1 LMVPWR
7 STIQFVTSPSHWR
20 FSFSFEA
27 KFPLA
32 FASSLVTSLRSY
44 GAAWPWAFYQ

>member
-1 LMVPWR
+1 LMVPWQ
-7 STIQFVTSPSHWR
+7 STIRFVTSPSHWP
-20 FSFSFEA
+20 FLFSFET

-44 GAAWPWAFYQ
+44 GADWPWAFYQ

>member
-7 STIQFVTSPSHWR
+7 STIRFVTSPSHWP
-20 FSFSFEA
+20 FFFSFEA

-32 FASSLVTSLRSY
+32 SASSLVTSLRSY